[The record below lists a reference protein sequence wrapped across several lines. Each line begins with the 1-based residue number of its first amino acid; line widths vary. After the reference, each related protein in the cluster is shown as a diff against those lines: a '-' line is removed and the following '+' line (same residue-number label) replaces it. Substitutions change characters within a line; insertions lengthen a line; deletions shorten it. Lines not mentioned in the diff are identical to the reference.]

1 MEASLENGENLV
13 CHVDAMVRGASIDAQ
28 LEKVARRRRLV
39 RRLKEHPAT
48 STCEK
53 RLRRLE
59 GEGDS

>member
-1 MEASLENGENLV
+1 
-13 CHVDAMVRGASIDAQ
+13 MVRGASIDAQ

-59 GEGDS
+59 EEEDS